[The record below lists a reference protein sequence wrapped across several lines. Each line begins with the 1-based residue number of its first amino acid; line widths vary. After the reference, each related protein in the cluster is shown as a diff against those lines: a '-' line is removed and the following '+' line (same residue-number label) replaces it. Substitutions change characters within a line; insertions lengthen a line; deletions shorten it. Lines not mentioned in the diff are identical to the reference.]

1 MVKRLTQK
9 HAEKKLHAGM
19 TAEEIIR
26 HALPVR
32 KKKSINAEAI
42 TAILLFLF
50 LITALF
56 NQVQIYSLS
65 KAVSQKITEAEESS
79 KPAAIQLAII
89 TDKNC
94 PDCFPIHAAAAA
106 VKATN
111 VNVTEEKEVDYSTA
125 EAKELIKKYGIETIP
140 TIIITGETN
149 KTPQSGF
156 VEQNNALV
164 FQKPEPPFIDLHQNM
179 VVGRVRLTIINAT
192 SCAKCTDIGPTA
204 AQIKAAGVS
213 IYQQS
218 VVDSDSTEGKALI
231 EKYNITK
238 LPAMLLSADAAHYTV
253 IASAWA
259 TVGTVESDSTHIMR
273 QTSPP
278 FYDVASKKVKGLATI
293 ILLND
298 SSCTSCYDVT
308 QHTPIL
314 KRGFGIVTETE
325 KTVDL
330 ASSEGKALAEKYRIT
345 AVPTV
350 IMTDVDA
357 YESLKQ
363 PWQLVGTVESDG
375 AYVFRKFEN
384 WPGNAY
390 KDLATGKVV
399 ANPLPNQP
407 QQ

>member
-1 MVKRLTQK
+1 
-9 HAEKKLHAGM
+9 M

-26 HALPVR
+26 HAVPVR
-32 KKKSINAEAI
+32 KKRMISMEALTGMLLI
-42 TAILLFLF
+42 LFLA
-50 LITALF
+50 IALF
-56 NQVQIYSLS
+56 NQTQIYSLS
-65 KAVSQKITEAEESS
+65 KAVSQKIAEAEESS
-79 KPAAIQLAII
+79 RPAEIQLTVL
-89 TDKNC
+89 TDKKC
-94 PDCFPIHAAAAA
+94 PDCFPIHATLAA

-111 VNVTEEKEVDYSTA
+111 VNVTDEKELDYGTA
-125 EAKELIKKYGIETIP
+125 EAKELAKRYGIETIP

-164 FQKPEPPFIDLHQNM
+164 FQQPSPPFIDLRQNK
-179 VVGRVRLTIINAT
+179 VLGRVKLTIINAT
-192 SCAKCTDIGPTA
+192 SCAKCTDLAATA

-218 VVDSDSTEGKALI
+218 IVEHDSEEGKALI

-238 LPAMLLSADAAHYTV
+238 LPAMLLSEDAAYYAV
-253 IASAWA
+253 IANAWA
-259 TVGTVESDSTHIMR
+259 TVGTVESDGTHIMK
-273 QTSPP
+273 QINPP
-278 FYDVASKKVKGLATI
+278 YYDTATGKTKGLATI

-298 SSCTSCYDVT
+298 SSCTECYDVS

-330 ASSEGKALAEKYRIT
+330 ASSEGKALVEKYKIT

-350 IMTDVDA
+350 IMTNADA
-357 YESLKQ
+357 YESLQQ
-363 PWQLVGTVESDG
+363 PWQSVGTIEEDG

-384 WPGNAY
+384 WPGNTY
-390 KDLATGKVV
+390 KELTTGKVV
-399 ANPLPNQP
+399 QNPLP

>member
-1 MVKRLTQK
+1 MTQK
-9 HAEKKLHAGM
+9 HTGKHVEKKLHAGM
-19 TAEEIIR
+19 SAEEIIR
-26 HALPVR
+26 HSVPVR
-32 KKKSINAEAI
+32 KGKRINQEAI
-42 TAILLFLF
+42 IAILLLVFLA
-50 LITALF
+50 TALF
-56 NQVQIYSLS
+56 NQTQIYSLS
-65 KAVSQKITEAEESS
+65 KAVSQKVIEAEEASR
-79 KPAAIQLAII
+79 PAKIQLAVI

-111 VNVTEEKEVDYSTA
+111 VNITGEKELDYGTA
-125 EAKELIKKYGIETIP
+125 EAKELIKRYGIETIP
-140 TIIITGETN
+140 AIIITGEIN

-192 SCAKCTDIGPTA
+192 SCAKCTDLGPTA

-213 IYQQS
+213 IYRQS
-218 VVDSDSTEGKALI
+218 VVDSDSAEGKALI

-238 LPAMLLSADAAHYTV
+238 LPAMLLSADAAYYSV

-259 TVGTVESDSTHIMR
+259 TVGTVESDGTHIMK
-273 QTSPP
+273 QISPP
-278 FYDVASKKVKGLATI
+278 FYDVASKEVKGLATI

-298 SSCTSCYDVT
+298 SSCTECYDVT

-350 IMTDVDA
+350 IMTGVDA

-363 PWQLVGTVESDG
+363 PWQSVGTVESDG

-399 ANPLPNQP
+399 
-407 QQ
+407 